1 MKLDAISKLN
11 NITPMFRANRMTN
24 QPTTSAPENSDVK
37 PGFAI
42 GCDGDVHPESRTAE
56 KGQKLYL
63 LA

>member
-11 NITPMFRANRMTN
+11 SLTPMFRMNNIHN
-24 QPTTSAPENSDVK
+24 QPTTNPENSEIK

-42 GCDGDVHPESRTAE
+42 GCDGDVHPESRTAV

>member
-11 NITPMFRANRMTN
+11 SITPMFRANSVTN
-24 QPTTSAPENSDVK
+24 QPAQPPVESEIK

-42 GCDGDVHPESRTAE
+42 GTDGDVHPESRTAA

>member
-11 NITPMFRANRMTN
+11 NITPMFRANRMN
-24 QPTTSAPENSDVK
+24 ADPSAPTPVETEIK

-56 KGQKLYL
+56 RGQKLYL

>member
-1 MKLDAISKLN
+1 MKLDAISRLN
-11 NITPMFRANRMTN
+11 SITPMFRANKMSN
-24 QPTTSAPENSDVK
+24 QPSSATENTEVK

-42 GCDGDVHPESRTAE
+42 GCDGDVHPESRTAT

>member
-1 MKLDAISKLN
+1 MRLDAISKLN
-11 NITPMFRANRMTN
+11 SITPMFKMNKVTN
-24 QPTTSAPENSDVK
+24 QPAPTPAEPEIK

-42 GCDGDVHPESRTAE
+42 GSDGDVHPESRTAT

>member
-1 MKLDAISKLN
+1 MRLDAISKLN
-11 NITPMFRANRMTN
+11 SITPMFRANSMAN
-24 QPTTSAPENSDVK
+24 QPAQPPVEQEIQ

-42 GCDGDVHPESRTAE
+42 GSDGDVHPESRTAT

>member
-1 MKLDAISKLN
+1 MRLDAISKLN
-11 NITPMFRANRMTN
+11 TIAPMFRMNKMNN
-24 QPTTSAPENSDVK
+24 QPTQPPVEQEIK

-42 GCDGDVHPESRTAE
+42 GSDGDVHPESRTAV

>member
-11 NITPMFRANRMTN
+11 SLTPMLRMNNIHN
-24 QPTTSAPENSDVK
+24 QPATTPENSEIK

-42 GCDGDVHPESRTAE
+42 GSDGDVHPESRTAV

>member
-1 MKLDAISKLN
+1 MRLDAISKLS
-11 NITPMFRANRMTN
+11 NITPMFRANKMTN
-24 QPTTSAPENSDVK
+24 QPTSAPVESDIK

-42 GCDGDVHPESRTAE
+42 GSDGDVHPESRTAV